1 MENEYPLPQPTPFTE
16 SFWDACQ
23 QELLQVW
30 RCKVC
35 GHPFLSG
42 GPVCPEC
49 WSDDLEMQPVSG
61 RGEVFSFVVYHRTY
75 HPAIPAPY
83 IVASIELE
91 NGVHL
96 ISNIIDCKPEMVRIG
111 MQVQVAFKQK
121 SGFKLPM
128 FTPTVHTNTTF
139 QLKRGNSS
147 V

>member
-1 MENEYPLPQPTPFTE
+1 
-16 SFWDACQ
+16 
-23 QELLQVW
+23 
-30 RCKVC
+30 
-35 GHPFLSG
+35 
-42 GPVCPEC
+42 
-49 WSDDLEMQPVSG
+49 MQPVSG

-139 QLKRGNSS
+139 QLK
-147 V
+147 